1 MALALEK
8 LLPQYAGLRLGGG
21 CPPASRGHGQI
32 WIPADTPSC
41 SSRPGGQQ
49 QCSRRST
56 APSAKQ
62 HALLCQSGGRADQV
76 AFFRSSPTSDSLESV
91 SGPDEQDPLLEEVLD
106 GVEAEDADLVLA
118 SSEEFA
124 ASDDDD
130 GVLGELVEDEEEED
144 VEKLMSLPL
153 ETGTLND
160 ILRAKLGDRFQ
171 QFIEVASLLSDMGVE
186 TLSVVKAAQY
196 ADAVPNVKVVK
207 ELVSELSKHGMGKAD
222 IARLFSRR
230 PKAVQSSPASVAF
243 KFVFLQALGMSR
255 PSVVKTFVTCPPLL
269 DFDLDNMAKVIS
281 FYSNSG
287 VADADLARIVRR
299 WPQLLG
305 YSVDRLAQVVNFL
318 INAGVTKEDIGRL
331 LRKSPEVLAL
341 RVDRNLTSK
350 VELLLSL
357 GLTPIA
363 LGKALARRPAILS
376 YSTNHLQVWSAPRM
390 RLPNAEP
397 PPLNTPPIL
406 GLCLQAAVN
415 FLRDQ
420 GLSPSELG
428 RLLQRFAEVLVL
440 DPQKKQQPMVD
451 YLITLGVKREDI
463 GKVLLRRPQVLAFS
477 VEGLHNV
484 VDFLLSLGITPP
496 HLARIVTAAPQVL
509 TLSVEEKLKPMIAF
523 LREVGVTDQ
532 KDLEKLVWRNAQIL
546 CCSIEKNLKLK
557 IEYLKSVGI
566 PDADVVRMIVMFPS
580 MMGQA
585 LETSIGAKHDYLVK
599 VMGRS
604 VSEVIDF
611 PQYFG
616 YSLEARIRPR
626 HETLQELGIRTSLAS
641 MLACVDED
649 FETRYVLKQ
658 PPQRAPYRSRRRSAE
673 ATLAA
678 VAASVSSKLEADSG
692 FLQEAEVEV

>member
-8 LLPQYAGLRLGGG
+8 LLPQCAALRLGGG

-41 SSRPGGQQ
+41 SSRPGGQH
-49 QCSRRST
+49 CSRRSA

-76 AFFRSSPTSDSLESV
+76 AFFRSSPSGGTLESV

-106 GVEAEDADLVLA
+106 GVEADVADLALA
-118 SSEEFA
+118 SSKEFA
-124 ASDDDD
+124 ASDEDA
-130 GVLGELVEDEEEED
+130 GVLAELVEDEEEEEED

-153 ETGTLND
+153 KTGTLND

-171 QFIEVASLLSDMGVE
+171 QFIDVASLLSDMGVE

-299 WPQLLG
+299 RPQLLG
-305 YSVDRLAQVVNFL
+305 YSVDRLAEVVNFL
-318 INAGVTKEDIGRL
+318 IDAGVTKEDIGRL

-376 YSTNHLQVWSAPRM
+376 YSTNHLQSC
-390 RLPNAEP
+390 
-397 PPLNTPPIL
+397 PPLNNPPIP

-546 CCSIEKNLKLK
+546 CCSIEKNLKPK

-649 FETRYVLKQ
+649 FEARYVLKQ

-678 VAASVSSKLEADSG
+678 VAASVSSKLKADSD
-692 FLQEAEVEV
+692 FSQEAEVWEV